1 MRPQVRL
8 SERSLGLKPC
18 YIIAGRRTPCPQKS
32 DSKQS
37 HPLSQ
42 QPIGLRR
49 RGMAMEPPPIKPY
62 GVPCLNLPPVF
73 RNLRGTFFICRFRAD
88 CRLCLV
94 GRWRS
99 CTSPACPTCTQHSV
113 HPNRALHSVR
123 PRFQSPQ
130 LLAVDTIPIH
140 MPRTHQLRRTA
151 DPLRP
156 MARVTAPTRRTRIP
170 HLAGEATLM
179 D

>member
-1 MRPQVRL
+1 
-8 SERSLGLKPC
+8 
-18 YIIAGRRTPCPQKS
+18 
-32 DSKQS
+32 
-37 HPLSQ
+37 
-42 QPIGLRR
+42 
-49 RGMAMEPPPIKPY
+49 MEPPPIKPY

-170 HLAGEATLM
+170 HRIQVASTSKHDRLPNITSTNRWPAMGLASGLCEISLCGNSKPRPSGRWE
-179 D
+179 